1 MMDHNC
7 LCDSAENLIPAKPGS
22 QGVGEMYL
30 ANKFDMIFLILIF
43 NMLKAI
49 RKQIYFMICNAYFQS
64 VLFQSRN
71 QSIDFQCKFID
82 CTLYEYEIVFKF
94 FKNLFSEYFS
104 PNSLVVFLLS

>member
-1 MMDHNC
+1 MDHSC

-22 QGVGEMYL
+22 QVVGEMYL
-30 ANKFDMIFLILIF
+30 ANQADMIFQIF

-49 RKQIYFMICNAYFQS
+49 RKQIYFMICNTHFES

-71 QSIDFQCKFID
+71 QSIDFLCKFID
-82 CTLYEYEIVFKF
+82 CTLYEYEIGFKF

-104 PNSLVVFLLS
+104 PNSLVVLILS